1 MFAELGHVAL
11 VLALSVAI
19 IQVFVPLY
27 GSYTQDNALMNL
39 AKRSVWL
46 QWALLM
52 LSFFALTYAFLQNDF
67 GFDNVVRQ
75 SNTQLSAIYKIAS
88 V

>member
-27 GSYTQDNALMNL
+27 GSYTQHNALMNL
-39 AKRSVWL
+39 AIRAVWL